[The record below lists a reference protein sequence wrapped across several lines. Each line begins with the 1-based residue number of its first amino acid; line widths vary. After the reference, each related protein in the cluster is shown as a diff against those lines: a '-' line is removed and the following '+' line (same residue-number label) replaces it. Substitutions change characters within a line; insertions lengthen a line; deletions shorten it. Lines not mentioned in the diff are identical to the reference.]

1 MSALD
6 ELRGGDKTDFVLVE
20 VLDFVGFGECFFDL
34 ERERGVTLFLFDE
47 TRERADV
54 TEFSRRLPP
63 SLLTFSAGRLS
74 VAVRG
79 PSLIGATILLSVLV
93 ASISS

>member
-6 ELRGGDKTDFVLVE
+6 ELRGGDRTDVVFVE
-20 VLDFVGFGECFFDL
+20 ALDFVGFGECFFDL

-54 TEFSRRLPP
+54 TEISRRLPP

-74 VAVRG
+74 VAARG
-79 PSLIGATILLSVLV
+79 TILSVLV